1 MTLRVGQLGLAFT
14 MGVRLCSGCSSPAPT
29 DTLAGT
35 WLATVAQDPAT
46 FTAVVDAAV
55 DAGGSRAAWIAL
67 HQNNWLAIPTG
78 SSVPSLRAD
87 AELQQLNSILA
98 RANTEAVLTLAQGW
112 SSRSPDVPVPAWL
125 AASAQRLAGRFT
137 EPDANNSAPPEASLH
152 ASSFAVDSLG
162 TRDPNA
168 MRATYTTPQVDPTLG
183 TFWDPTRPLA
193 LKRAYAARAKP
204 AAAGL
209 AGALFGPVDI
219 SGAAPATDDIGACR
233 TFGQAF
239 NTTLDAGAAALATNA
254 PAEGRALLHDLGL
267 VEVARSRTLTRLAV
281 NALEAKHPTCAV
293 WYAEQALDHAAARR
307 ITPTNSPTVYAV
319 IAAANIQLGHVR
331 EALDALNVLR
341 PNGSEGYPEA
351 LGVIEA
357 VSDLAVQQGMDRHG
371 ASGEN

>member
-1 MTLRVGQLGLAFT
+1 MTLRVGLLGVALT
-14 MGVRLCSGCSSPAPT
+14 MGMGLCSGCSSPAPSQP
-29 DTLAGT
+29 LAGT

-46 FTAVVDAAV
+46 FTAVVDAAG
-55 DAGGSRAAWIAL
+55 DRDAWIAL

-78 SSVPSLRAD
+78 SSVPSQRAD
-87 AELQQLNSILA
+87 AALEQLDGILD
-98 RANTEAVLTLAQGW
+98 RANTQAVLTLAKGW
-112 SSRSPDVPVPAWL
+112 PSHSPDVPVPAWL
-125 AASAQRLAGRFT
+125 AASARRVAERVT
-137 EPDANNSAPPEASLH
+137 EPDAA
-152 ASSFAVDSLG
+152 
-162 TRDPNA
+162 TREPNEL
-168 MRATYTTPQVDPTLG
+168 RAAYSTPQVDPILG
-183 TFWDPTRPLA
+183 SFWDPTRPLA
-193 LKRAYAARAKP
+193 LKRAYAARARP